1 MRVIRQNFQNFV
13 YNEMSNLMQF
23 WGYCRFIQIRP
34 RIFNCTDM
42 KLVYFIL
49 DKILKLDV
57 LHAFLSLIVAKLS
70 QKQSDFLAHPVENM

>member
-1 MRVIRQNFQNFV
+1 
-13 YNEMSNLMQF
+13 
-23 WGYCRFIQIRP
+23 
-34 RIFNCTDM
+34 M

-70 QKQSDFLAHPVENM
+70 QKQSDFLAHPVENMW